1 MEKRVGGEA
10 NLLYGLGSADLRAV
24 GKRSLEWDPN
34 DWRWDGDLFIA
45 SPLNSNHSSNYQSR
59 QLFPLVSGI
68 PAVGVSSNSSSSC
81 SDEVVNPVTVQAKGD
96 LEKRRR
102 VIVVEDENLD
112 DEARNLTLKIGGGHA
127 YPMTETEREAGNW
140 DGTSGNGNKSKL
152 PGAPITNRAVCQVE
166 DCGIDLSNAK
176 DYHRRHKVCE
186 MHSKASRA
194 LVGSVLQRFCQ
205 QCSRFHVLKEF
216 DDGKRSCRR
225 RLAGHNRRRRK
236 TQPDAVVNS
245 SSFND
250 DQASS
255 YLLINLLRILSNM
268 HLTLGINDQGTCLL
282 HSLGNG
288 IDREIHRT
296 RWDRRIDKG
305 SRDDVRDHTEKQKN
319 SVHNSYLNEVKKM
332 QSLLSNRTN
341 TNILIESVRIKS
353 VYQSASASPPFGS
366 SNVREHLQTC
376 RRFER
381 AQNSNLSKC
390 QPEVV
395 HMVQPKCVNHSS
407 LGFGACGLLCQIYC
421 PRLLD
426 QSEDALESCGAF
438 ATLSIRLN
446 ARFSPPPNKSN
457 QPSDQDLLSHIL
469 RSLASHGGLH
479 GDKNISGLLQESQNL
494 LNSGNSEM
502 VSALLSNSSQGA
514 PRPIQQNLPVT
525 TSEVPQRGFC
535 VKDAR
540 DQDVQTAHFENPTT
554 LFSIK
559 DSPPAYSEARD
570 SSAGRSR
577 LNNFDLNDVYV
588 DSDECTEDLERS
600 PVALDLRTASLE
612 CPSWVQQDS
621 HQSSPPQTSGN
632 SDSASAQ
639 SPSSFSGESQSR
651 TDRIVLKLFGKEPSD
666 FPYALRAQILNW
678 LSHSPTDIESYIRPG
693 CIVLTIYLCLPD
705 SAWEELCCDLTS
717 SLSRLL
723 DASNDDTF
731 WTTGWVYIRVQH
743 QVAFMYNGQVVA
755 ETSLPLKND
764 NCSAILS
771 VKPIAVSIS
780 ERAQFLVKGF
790 NLKRPST
797 RLLCALEGNYLVE
810 EATDELVEDVDILNF
825 SCSIPAVTGR
835 GFIEHHIYAGI
846 FPWVDFT
853 SGVEDHGLSSSFFP
867 FIVAE
872 KDVCSEICT
881 LENAI
886 DLTETDD
893 IQGENAKMEA
903 RTQAMDF
910 VHEMGWLLHRSRLK
924 SRLGHFDPNSE
935 LFPLGRFKWLMEFS
949 MDHDWCAVVKK
960 LLDILLD
967 GTAGTGVR
975 EHPFLKP
982 TLSEMGLIHRAVR
995 RNSRPLVECLLRYV
1009 PEKVSDEL
1017 RSELSHLVG
1026 GDENLF
1032 RPDVVGP
1039 LGLTPLHV
1047 AAGIDGSEDVLD
1059 ALTDDPG
1066 KVGVEAWKSARD
1078 STGFTPEDYARLR
1091 GHYSY
1096 IHLVQKKINRRAV
1109 TGHVVV
1115 DIPGYLS
1122 DCNIINQKQNEQQ
1135 VASFEIGSSE
1145 IRRCIKQSCRLCDLK
1160 KLSYGNNANSSSLLY
1175 RPAMLSMVAIA
1186 AVCVC
1191 VALLFKSCPEV
1202 LFVFR
1207 PFRWELLDYG
1217 SS

>member
-268 HLTLGINDQGTCLL
+268 H
-282 HSLGNG
+282 S
-288 IDREIHRT
+288 
-296 RWDRRIDKG
+296 
-305 SRDDVRDHTEKQKN
+305 
-319 SVHNSYLNEVKKM
+319 
-332 QSLLSNRTN
+332 
-341 TNILIESVRIKS
+341 
-353 VYQSASASPPFGS
+353 
-366 SNVREHLQTC
+366 
-376 RRFER
+376 
-381 AQNSNLSKC
+381 
-390 QPEVV
+390 
-395 HMVQPKCVNHSS
+395 
-407 LGFGACGLLCQIYC
+407 
-421 PRLLD
+421 
-426 QSEDALESCGAF
+426 
-438 ATLSIRLN
+438 
-446 ARFSPPPNKSN
+446 NKSN

-540 DQDVQTAHFENPTT
+540 DQDVQTAHFENLTT

-790 NLKRPST
+790 NLKQPST

-835 GFIEHHIYAGI
+835 GFIE
-846 FPWVDFT
+846 
-853 SGVEDHGLSSSFFP
+853 VEDHGLSSSFFP

-967 GTAGTGVR
+967 GTAGTGVG

-1039 LGLTPLHV
+1039 SGLTPLHV